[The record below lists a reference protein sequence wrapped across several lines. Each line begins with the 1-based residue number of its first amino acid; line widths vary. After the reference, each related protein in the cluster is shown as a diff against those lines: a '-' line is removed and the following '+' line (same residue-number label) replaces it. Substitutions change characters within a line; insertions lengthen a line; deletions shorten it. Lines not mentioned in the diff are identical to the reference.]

1 MNHLRNEKSPYLLQ
15 HAHNPVDWYPWGEE
29 ALQKA
34 RREDKPI
41 LLSIGYSTCHWC
53 HVMEHE
59 SFEDEQV
66 AQYMNAHFVSIKV
79 DREERPDLDRI
90 YMRVCE
96 LLTGS
101 GGWPLNVFL
110 TPDLRPFYAG
120 TYFPPE
126 PRYGRMSWSQLL
138 QMIAYNFY
146 EKREVVEREAERVT
160 KALQQGRSSAPSAL
174 DENGGSE
181 VDLADFY
188 DRLQRFFDR
197 EWGGFGTGMK
207 FPQVASQ
214 EFLLAYA
221 YARQRKEATDF
232 VLFTLDK
239 MLQGGIY
246 DQLGGGFARY
256 ATDRAWRIPH
266 FEKMLY
272 DNGLLLGLLSDA
284 YRISGSERYLRA
296 LRETHAFLEREMR
309 SPEGGFY
316 SALDADSEGKE
327 GVYYLWSMQEL
338 REQLGEDASWFA
350 QMYACR
356 EEGNWEGSNILWRL
370 KEPEQMAEELGL
382 ELSDFL
388 SRWEK
393 AKEKLLAF
401 RQKRFRLHRDEK
413 ILLGWNA
420 LLVSGLAKAAQA
432 TGDDSFGESAEK
444 ALSFLREAFEEGG
457 DWYHLWQQ
465 GRGEQ
470 AAFLTDLAYLIR
482 AFIDLYEWKQ
492 EFALLR
498 EAEEIAEY
506 VLKHFYEA
514 EMHRFYLTKTQG
526 SDLILRP
533 EEDRDSET
541 PSGAAVFTA
550 ALLYLATVLGRED
563 FSATAREVLGAL
575 AARLQDFPLA
585 WASWASVYL
594 AEQEGWNELVV
605 IGPKAR
611 GAARKL
617 AKEYHPARI
626 LLSSEGSSE
635 LPLFKDRYQEGK
647 TLLYRC
653 RNFSCEP
660 PVEV

>member
-1 MNHLRNEKSPYLLQ
+1 MNHLQNEKSPYLLQ

-29 ALQKA
+29 ALSKA
-34 RREDKPI
+34 RKEQKPI

-53 HVMEHE
+53 HVMERE

-66 AQYMNAHFVSIKV
+66 AKYMNAHFVSIKV

-146 EKREVVEREAERVT
+146 EKREVVEREAERVM
-160 KALQQGRSSAPSAL
+160 KALKRGRASAPSSLTTKEATA
-174 DENGGSE
+174 
-181 VDLADFY
+181 VDLSDFY
-188 DRLQRFFDR
+188 HRLEGFFDE

-207 FPQVASQ
+207 FPQVASL

-221 YARQRKEATDF
+221 HARQKKGAADF
-232 VLFTLDK
+232 AFFTLDK

-272 DNGLLLGLLSDA
+272 DNGLLLGLLADA
-284 YRISGSERYLRA
+284 YRISGQERYLRA
-296 LRETHAFLEREMR
+296 LRETHAFLEREMK
-309 SPEGGFY
+309 SPEAGFY
-316 SALDADSEGKE
+316 SALDADSEGRE
-327 GVYYLWSMQEL
+327 GAYYLWSMQEL
-338 REQLGEDASWFA
+338 REQLGDDAIWFA
-350 QMYACR
+350 EMYGCT

-370 KEPEQMAEELGL
+370 KEPEQMAEETGM
-382 ELSDFL
+382 ELSAFL
-388 SRWEK
+388 SRLAK

-420 LLVSGLAKAAQA
+420 LVVSGLAKAAQA
-432 TGDDSFGESAEK
+432 SGEEKFGESAEK
-444 ALSFLREAFEEGG
+444 SLCFLRKAFCEEGE
-457 DWYHLWQQ
+457 WYHLWQQ

-470 AAFLTDLAYLIR
+470 PAFLTDLAYLIR
-482 AFIDLYEWKQ
+482 AFIDVYEWTQ
-492 EFALLR
+492 RLSLLE
-498 EAEEIAEY
+498 EAAETAEY
-506 VLKHFYEA
+506 VLRHFYDAEA
-514 EMHRFYLTKTQG
+514 HRFYLTREQG

-541 PSGAAVFTA
+541 PSGAAVFVES
-550 ALLYLATVLGRED
+550 LLYLSAALGREH
-563 FSATAREVLGAL
+563 FSTRAREVLRAL
-575 AARLQDFPLA
+575 APRLADFPLA
-585 WASWASVYL
+585 WASWASVHL
-594 AEQEGWNELVV
+594 AEQLGWNELVV
-605 IGPKAR
+605 LGPGASS
-611 GAARKL
+611 AARKL
-617 AKEYHPARI
+617 AGAYYPARI
-626 LLSSEGSSE
+626 LLSSEQPSS
-635 LPLFKDRYQEGK
+635 LPLFKDRYREGK